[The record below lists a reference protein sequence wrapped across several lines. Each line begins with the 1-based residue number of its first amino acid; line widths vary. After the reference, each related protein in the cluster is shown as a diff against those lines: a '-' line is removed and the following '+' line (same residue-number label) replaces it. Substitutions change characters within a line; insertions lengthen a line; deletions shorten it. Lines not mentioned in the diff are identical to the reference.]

1 MTSSGR
7 ISVFRIVEEPETRR
21 EADVPDVPLSLLT
34 N

>member
-7 ISVFRIVEEPETRR
+7 ISVFKIVEEHETLR
-21 EADVPDVPLSLLT
+21 EAHVPDVPLSLLT